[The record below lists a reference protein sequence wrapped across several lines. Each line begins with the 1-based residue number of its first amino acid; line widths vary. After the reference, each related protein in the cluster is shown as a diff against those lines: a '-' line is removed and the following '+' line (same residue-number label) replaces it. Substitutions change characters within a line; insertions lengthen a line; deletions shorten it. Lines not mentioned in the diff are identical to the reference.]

1 MEQAPLWRNRDF
13 MLMQSGQ
20 LLSTFGSSLSGI
32 AYPLLALVLTGSA
45 AKTGYVGAVELAPI
59 VLLSVAAGLAADR
72 FDRRRLMICSD
83 VLGASAVGV
92 LAAAVLTH
100 HAVFWLVLAVAFADT
115 TASVVFRAG
124 NSGAFKAVVPAAQLA
139 DASSVSMA
147 RTSTVRL
154 TAPPVG
160 GARFASVID
169 RLGSCR
175 RGSVPRAATGRR
187 PALGTARTTDPTT
200 AGGTGSAVG
209 VPGSP
214 TGSP

>member
-1 MEQAPLWRNRDF
+1 VRAAGGGGGAVGAGSAVAVVAVSSAMEQAPLWRNRDF
-13 MLMQSGQ
+13 MLLQSGQ

-100 HAVFWLVLAVAFADT
+100 HAAFWLVLAVAFADT

-147 RTSTVRL
+147 RTYPC
-154 TAPPVG
+154 A
-160 GARFASVID
+160 
-169 RLGSCR
+169 
-175 RGSVPRAATGRR
+175 
-187 PALGTARTTDPTT
+187 
-200 AGGTGSAVG
+200 
-209 VPGSP
+209 
-214 TGSP
+214 